1 MPKLFLAKISTVFLK
16 DLVFTSLRD
25 GGVVCKGD
33 VSSKDLGLQQEH
45 FRGIFRFV
53 KVNKN

>member
-1 MPKLFLAKISTVFLK
+1 MG
-16 DLVFTSLRD
+16 D
-25 GGVVCKGD
+25 VVCEGD